1 MKSFIE
7 FASQQLLSLYPENEV
22 QILLS
27 HLMQSVTGYSRAQLL
42 LHKNSELS
50 DENRKQL
57 LSMLQR
63 LQNGEP
69 LQYVLGET
77 EFYGLIFR
85 VSPSVLIPRPETEEL
100 VDLIVRENKHENLS
114 VLDIGTGSGCIAISL
129 SHNLKNAQVEAWDI
143 SEETLAVAKTNAE
156 TNNQTVKFQKIDVL
170 NDLISTD
177 TFDIIVSNPPYVCTS
192 ESREMHR
199 NVVGFEPHLALFV
212 SDHDPLLF
220 YRKITELSTQ
230 MLKSGGRL
238 YFEINAAYGKE
249 TASLLTKSGFLMVE
263 IVKDIFGK
271 DRIVKGIHN

>member
-7 FASQQLLSLYPENEV
+7 FASQQLLPLYPENEV
-22 QILLS
+22 QALLS
-27 HLMQSVTGYSRAQLL
+27 HLMQSVTGYSRTQLL

-57 LSMLQR
+57 LSMLER

-69 LQYVLGET
+69 LQYILGET

-100 VDLIVRENKHENLS
+100 VDLILRENKHENLS

-129 SHNLKNAQVEAWDI
+129 SQNLKNAQVEAWDI
-143 SEETLAVAKTNAE
+143 SEEALAVAKTNAE
-156 TNNQTVKFQKIDVL
+156 TNNQSVKFQKNDVL
-170 NDLISTD
+170 NDLRSTD
-177 TFDIIVSNPPYVCTS
+177 TFDIIVSNPPYVCAS
-192 ESREMHR
+192 ESTEMHR
-199 NVVGFEPHLALFV
+199 NVLDYEPHLALFV

-220 YRKITELSTQ
+220 YRKITELSTR

-238 YFEINAAYGKE
+238 YFEINAAYGNE

-271 DRIVKGIHN
+271 DRIVKGIRN